1 MDEKKKARRDRA
13 IRWAIWLLLLGGVGA
28 YAMDK
33 RGDALEAEEDLVA
46 AEASTANLE
55 GAAAIAVA
63 SILELQTTIV
73 ELRAREP
80 ETVVE
85 YVDRPVVDSARIL
98 ELEEELEELASI
110 EEPAPCPVCEAIDST
125 RILEFAVVI
134 ADLEAETEELRNRPP
149 PDPVEIRVVEIEY
162 RRRWW
167 EYIIVAGASGVGGY
181 LIGNSGESSISS
193 DDDWKEKDKEHRG
206 DS

>member
-1 MDEKKKARRDRA
+1 MNARDRKKARRDRV

-28 YAMDK
+28 YAMYK
-33 RGDALEAEEDLVA
+33 RGDALELGEEA
-46 AEASTANLE
+46 AADSVTMAGLE
-55 GAAAIAVA
+55 GTAAIAVA

-80 ETVVE
+80 ETVIE

-98 ELEEELEELASI
+98 ELEEELASI

-125 RILEFAVVI
+125 RILEFAVII
-134 ADLEAETEELRNRPP
+134 AGLEAETEELRNQPP
-149 PDPVEIRVVEIEY
+149 PDPVEIRVVEIQY

-167 EYIIVAGASGVGGY
+167 EYVITAGAAGVGGY
-181 LIGNSGESSISS
+181 LIGNNG
-193 DDDWKEKDKEHRG
+193 DDDSSSSQKERERKDH
-206 DS
+206 

>member
-33 RGDALEAEEDLVA
+33 RGDALEAEEKVA
-46 AEASTANLE
+46 TAEASTANLE

-63 SILELQTTIV
+63 SILELQTTIA

-80 ETVVE
+80 ETVIE
-85 YVDRPVVDSARIL
+85 YVDRPVVDSARIV
-98 ELEEELEELASI
+98 ELEAELASI

-134 ADLEAETEELRNRPP
+134 AGLEAETDELRNRPP

-181 LIGNSGESSISS
+181 LIGNSGESSSSS

>member
-33 RGDALEAEEDLVA
+33 RGDALELATAAAADSVTMAGLEGSAGVAVA
-46 AEASTANLE
+46 A
-55 GAAAIAVA
+55 
-63 SILELQTTIV
+63 ILDLQTTIA

-80 ETVVE
+80 ETVIE

-134 ADLEAETEELRNRPP
+134 AGLEAETEELRNRPP

-181 LIGNSGESSISS
+181 LIGDSGESSSS
-193 DDDWKEKDKEHRG
+193 SQKEREKKDH
-206 DS
+206 

>member
-1 MDEKKKARRDRA
+1 MDEKKKARRDRV
-13 IRWAIWLLLLGGVGA
+13 IRWAIWLLLIGVVGA

-33 RGDALEAEEDLVA
+33 RGDALELETAAAADSVTMAGLEGSAGVAVA
-46 AEASTANLE
+46 A
-55 GAAAIAVA
+55 
-63 SILELQTTIV
+63 ILELQTTIA
-73 ELRAREP
+73 ELRAQEP
-80 ETVVE
+80 EVVLE
-85 YVDRPVVDSARIL
+85 YVDRPVVDSARIV
-98 ELEEELEELASI
+98 ELEAELAAMF
-110 EEPAPCPVCEAIDST
+110 EEPAPCPACEAIDST

-134 ADLEAETEELRNRPP
+134 AGLEAETAELRNRPP

-167 EYIIVAGASGVGGY
+167 EYVIVAGASGVGGY
-181 LIGNSGESSISS
+181 LIGNSGESSSSS

>member
-1 MDEKKKARRDRA
+1 MDEKKKARRDRV
-13 IRWAIWLLLLGGVGA
+13 IRWAIWLLLIGVVGA

-33 RGDALEAEEDLVA
+33 RGDAIELETA
-46 AEASTANLE
+46 AAADSVTMAGFE
-55 GAAAIAVA
+55 GAAGVAVA
-63 SILELQTTIV
+63 AILELQTTIA
-73 ELRAREP
+73 ELRAQEP
-80 ETVVE
+80 EVVLE
-85 YVDRPVVDSARIL
+85 YVDRPVVDSARIV
-98 ELEEELEELASI
+98 ELEAELAAMF

-134 ADLEAETEELRNRPP
+134 AGLEAETEELRNRPP

-167 EYIIVAGASGVGGY
+167 EYVIVAGASGVGGY
-181 LIGNSGESSISS
+181 LIGNSGESSSSS

>member
-33 RGDALEAEEDLVA
+33 RGDALELETAAAADSVTMAGLEGSAGVAVA
-46 AEASTANLE
+46 A
-55 GAAAIAVA
+55 
-63 SILELQTTIV
+63 ILELQTTIA
-73 ELRAREP
+73 ELRAQEP
-80 ETVVE
+80 ETVIE
-85 YVDRPVVDSARIL
+85 YVDRPVVDSARIV
-98 ELEEELEELASI
+98 ELEAELAAI
-110 EEPAPCPVCEAIDST
+110 EEPAPCPVCAALDTT
-125 RILEFAVVI
+125 RLLEFAVVI
-134 ADLEAETEELRNRPP
+134 ADLEAESEELRNRPP

-167 EYIIVAGASGVGGY
+167 EYVIVAGASGVGGY
-181 LIGNSGESSISS
+181 LIGNSGESSSSS
-193 DDDWKEKDKEHRG
+193 DDDWKEKEKGRG